1 MLCLFISI
9 AHPDYKRPSVSTSI
23 YFFKSE
29 KKAYTK
35 LKQCKIS
42 FIADFDTSE
51 DTRIE
56 TLTIDS
62 SDELIDEFFE
72 KICDPDN
79 FYLDSYMSNPP
90 FFWKIYEIKAGE
102 SFSF

>member
-1 MLCLFISI
+1 MLCLVISI
-9 AHPDYKRPSVSTSI
+9 AEPDYKRPSVSTHI
-23 YFFKSE
+23 YFFETE
-29 KKAYTK
+29 KEAYTQLTK
-35 LKQCKIS
+35 SKIL

-51 DTRIE
+51 DTRIQ

-79 FYLDSYMSNPP
+79 FYANSYMNNHH
-90 FFWKIYEIKAGE
+90 FFWKISEIKAGE
-102 SFSF
+102 SFCF